1 MSILIDVED
10 PPEQTAASLVSGIL
24 GDLHHLVQQQF
35 RLTRREVELEVRQCA
50 AAGVLLGLGAAM
62 WLVAGISLSLT
73 LSHLLHWTLSPAGND
88 PASFPL
94 WACHA
99 AVAAGFAVVGGMMVS
114 TGRAR
119 FRAGKTLNHPDQK
132 SLQE

>member
-1 MSILIDVED
+1 MSIELED
-10 PPEQTAASLVSGIL
+10 PPERTAASLVSGIL

-35 RLTRREVELEVRQCA
+35 ELTRREVEVELRQYA
-50 AAGVLLGLGAAM
+50 AAGVLLCLGAAM
-62 WLVAGISLSLT
+62 WLVAGITLSLA
-73 LSHLLHWTLSPAGND
+73 LSHLLHWTMSPVGTD

-99 AVAAGFAVVGGMMVS
+99 AVAAGFAVIGGLLVS

-119 FRAGKTLNHPDQK
+119 FRSSNGPSHPDQK
-132 SLQE
+132 FLQE

>member
-1 MSILIDVED
+1 MSIELED
-10 PPEQTAASLVSGIL
+10 PPERTAASLVSGIL

-35 RLTRREVELEVRQCA
+35 ELTRREVEVELRQYA
-50 AAGVLLGLGAAM
+50 AAGVLLCLGAAM
-62 WLVAGISLSLT
+62 WLVAGITLSLA
-73 LSHLLHWTLSPAGND
+73 LSHLLHWTMSPAGTD

-119 FRAGKTLNHPDQK
+119 FRSTNNPNHSDQK
-132 SLQE
+132 FLQE